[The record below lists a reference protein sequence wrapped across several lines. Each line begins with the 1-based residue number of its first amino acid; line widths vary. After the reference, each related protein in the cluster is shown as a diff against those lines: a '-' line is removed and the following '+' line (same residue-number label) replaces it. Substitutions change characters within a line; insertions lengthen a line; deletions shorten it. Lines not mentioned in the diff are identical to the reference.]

1 MDPSV
6 KVPQYDFAWVLSSTA
21 FVWLMIPG
29 IGYFYSGMAK
39 SSKNALSMIMCS
51 VLCLV
56 VVTLQWFIWG
66 FSLCFSKTASPF
78 IGNLN
83 NAFLRGVLGEPSVGS
98 DYTPDLIF
106 MIFQCMFA
114 ALTPALAIGTA
125 AERAHLFPIVVF
137 VFIWSTLVYDFIA
150 CWTWNP
156 NGWSSKLGALDF
168 AGGTPVHITS
178 GFASLAYALIIGG
191 TGRHKPRILQDYKPH
206 SMSNVV
212 LGTCFLWYGWFGFN
226 GGSAL
231 NGSLRAG
238 MAFVVTNL
246 AASMGAVTWMLM
258 DYRING
264 SFSALSFCSGAV
276 AGLVTITPAS
286 GYVSPGPAVAIGF
299 LGAAA
304 CNLASHLK
312 HWLNFDD
319 VADIFAIH
327 GIGGFVG
334 SVLTGI
340 FAEQYITLLDGQEI
354 KGGWMNHHW
363 MQVVYQLADACAG
376 AAWSFIMTYIILL
389 IMDRIPGLSLRVA
402 RHGASDDEQLH
413 PALANLNRTH
423 HHSLSDH
430 THHVIH
436 TLQDLHSNSSQS
448 DHLHLS
454 TSKTYNTSILNNNN
468 NNNNNNSNNDV
479 YSSHSSEKM
488 IQLNHLHYLQQQHD
502 DLQSDQI
509 YIRDDLLDSIQPPK
523 RAAYPSTIRDDQTQ
537 VSHSYY

>member
-1 MDPSV
+1 
-6 KVPQYDFAWVLSSTA
+6 
-21 FVWLMIPG
+21 
-29 IGYFYSGMAK
+29 MAK
-39 SSKNALSMIMCS
+39 SSKNALSMIMSS

-56 VVTLQWFIWG
+56 IVTLQWFIWG
-66 FSLCFSKTASPF
+66 YSLCFSKTATSF

-83 NAFLRGVLGEPSVGS
+83 NAFLRGVLEDPSVVS
-98 DYTPDLIF
+98 EETPELIF

-125 AERAHLFPIVVF
+125 AERAKLFPIVVF

-191 TGRHKPRILQDYKPH
+191 NGRNKPRILQDYKPH

-212 LGTCFLWYGWFGFN
+212 LGTCFLWFGWFGFN

-231 NGSLRAG
+231 NGTLRAG

-276 AGLVTITPAS
+276 AGLVTITPAA
-286 GYVSPGPAVAIGF
+286 GFVGPGPAVAIGF
-299 LGAAA
+299 FGGFF
-304 CNLASHLK
+304 CNLAAHLK

-327 GIGGFVG
+327 GIGGFIG
-334 SVLTGI
+334 SIMTGI
-340 FAEQYITLLDGQEI
+340 WAEQYIPLLDGHII
-354 KGGWMNHHW
+354 KGGWMNRHW
-363 MQVVYQLADACAG
+363 MQVPYQLADATAG
-376 AAWSFIMTYIILL
+376 ACWSFFMTYIILL

-402 RHGASDDEQLH
+402 REDELQQFNS
-413 PALANLNRTH
+413 ALANLNRTH
-423 HHSLSDH
+423 HHSISDN
-430 THHVIH
+430 THQVAHV
-436 TLQDLHSNSSQS
+436 LQSLHSDN
-448 DHLHLS
+448 
-454 TSKTYNTSILNNNN
+454 NNLNNNN
-468 NNNNNNSNNDV
+468 STEFDQGTAST
-479 YSSHSSEKM
+479 YYQSEKT
-488 IQLNHLHYLQQQHD
+488 IGFNHPHYQHRQQSIDGH
-502 DLQSDQI
+502 I
-509 YIRDDLLDSIQPPK
+509 YINNMTDVQHPK
-523 RAAYPSTIRDDQTQ
+523 RTAYPTITDDHTQ
-537 VSHSYY
+537 VSLSYY